1 MQCEICNKN
10 SKVHTT
16 TSELRNHQNPTG
28 KKRSQPNLQE
38 IKVPKNL
45 DSLPKDLDPSLK
57 GETVK
62 ACTDCIKAIFA
73 QAR

>member
-1 MQCEICNKN
+1 MKCEICNKN

-16 TSELRNHQNPTG
+16 TSELRNHLNPTG
-28 KKRSQPNLQE
+28 KKRSQPNLQKIRVPE
-38 IKVPKNL
+38 DLSTLPKNM
-45 DSLPKDLDPSLK
+45 DPNLK
-57 GETVK
+57 GQKVK